1 VPRLILTRMTK
12 PCPRVLL
19 AFLCGSCIAVALSS
33 CVQTKF
39 VTAPR
44 EDRGHRTDPQ
54 DREDPAPLAVTR
66 ALRSQIDTIVVIYA
80 ENRAFDN
87 LYGNFPDARNLSEV
101 IDGDGRPLPAYHP
114 QVDRDGKVLS
124 VLPPTWGGVTA
135 AGVTPV
141 VTQQQSV
148 GLPNA
153 PYSIE
158 HGFTAQSQATLT
170 TNTVTRDLWHRF
182 YEHQMQIDGGKN
194 DGYAAWSDAG
204 GLALGYYDYSGSA
217 LYALAEEFVLADNFF
232 QGAFGGSF
240 LNHQY
245 LICACAPEYP
255 NADTTAAKP
264 SIAELEK
271 NAAGGYLPRLKTAAT
286 PPASALD
293 GPPTFARSGD
303 IAPLNYFGDGK
314 FYAVNT
320 MQPPYQPSRNKP
332 AAGDASFAYADPH
345 NATTLPPQTQRT
357 IGDALD
363 AKGVA
368 WAWYAGAWNAA
379 VKDGTRAPSKKREVI
394 YAPETAGG
402 NPDFQAHHQPFNY
415 YERFDPR
422 THAEQR
428 AAHLKDYDDLLAAI
442 EAGRLPA
449 VAFYKPQGNLNQHA
463 GYASVAAGDA
473 HIADLVA
480 KLRAGPQWNHM
491 LIVVTY
497 DEFGGAW
504 DHVAPPAGDLL
515 GPGTRIPALII
526 SPFAQHGAVDHT
538 QYDTESILRLI
549 TRRFDLEVLPG
560 IVQRDAALVSHG
572 EPPMGDLTY
581 ALDLP

>member
-1 VPRLILTRMTK
+1 MAPSGAGK
-12 PCPRVLL
+12 P
-19 AFLCGSCIAVALSS
+19 S
-33 CVQTKF
+33 
-39 VTAPR
+39 
-44 EDRGHRTDPQ
+44 
-54 DREDPAPLAVTR
+54 AVTR
-66 ALRSQIDTIVVIYA
+66 ALRKDIDSIVVIYA

-87 LYGNFPDARNLSEV
+87 LYGNFPGARNLSEV
-101 IDGDGRPLPAYHP
+101 
-114 QVDRDGKVLS
+114 VDRDGDPLPGFHPQLDRDGSVLS

-135 AGVTPV
+135 AGVRPV

-158 HGFTAQSQATLT
+158 HAFTPQSQATLST
-170 TNTVTRDLWHRF
+170 ATVTRDLWHRF
-182 YEHQMQIDGGKN
+182 FEHQMQIDGGKN

-204 GLALGYYDYSGSA
+204 GLALGHYDYSRSA
-217 LYALAEEFVLADNFF
+217 LYALAREFVLADNFF

-255 NADTTAAKP
+255 EADTAAAKP
-264 SIAELEK
+264 SIAVLEK
-271 NAAGGYLPRLKTAAT
+271 DADGGYLPRLKTAST

-293 GPPTFARSGD
+293 EPPTFAKSGD

-320 MQPPYQPSRNKP
+320 MQPAYQPSRNRP
-332 AAGDASFAYADPH
+332 APGDTSFAYADP
-345 NATTLPPQTQRT
+345 NNPTTLPPQTRRN

-379 VKDGTRAPSKKREVI
+379 VKDGRRPPSKMREVI

-415 YERFDPR
+415 YERFDPA
-422 THAEQR
+422 THSQQR
-428 AAHLKDYDDLLAAI
+428 AAHLKDYEDLLTDIA
-442 EAGRLPA
+442 AGRLPP
-449 VAFYKPQGNLNQHA
+449 VSFYKPQGNLNQHA
-463 GYASVAAGDA
+463 GYASVAEGDA

-480 KLRAGPQWNHM
+480 KLRAGPQWNRM
-491 LIVVTY
+491 LIVITY

-504 DHVAPPAGDLL
+504 DHVAPPPGDLL
-515 GPGTRIPALII
+515 GPGARIPALII
-526 SPFAQHGAVDHT
+526 SPFAKRATVDHT

-549 TRRFDLEVLPG
+549 TRRFELEVLPG
-560 IVQRDAALVSHG
+560 IEHRDAGLRDHG
-572 EPPMGDLTY
+572 APPMGDLTN
-581 ALDLP
+581 ALELR